1 MPVWAIIVIAVVV
14 VAILLAL
21 IFVLPRASEKARV
34 KRRERELGQRREQ
47 AITEHREAAELRAR
61 RADEAEHRARIAEQE
76 ARRERA
82 EAQLREERAAL
93 HERGM
98 ADQELIADDE
108 RERFAG
114 TSAVPGEQ
122 AVGAESQD
130 EAPQTGAY
138 EEGQRAAHQPRREA
152 EFQQGRSDELDA
164 DAESRGL
171 LGKLRGRD

>member
-21 IFVLPRASEKARV
+21 IFALPRAREKARV
-34 KRRERELGQRREQ
+34 KKREHELGQRREQ
-47 AITEHREAAELRAR
+47 AVTEHREAAEIRAR
-61 RADEAEHRARIAEQE
+61 RADEAEHRARIAEHE
-76 ARRERA
+76 AQRERA

-114 TSAVPGEQ
+114 TAAVSDEQ
-122 AVGAESQD
+122 AIGAERQD
-130 EAPQTGAY
+130 EVSRTSAY
-138 EEGQRAAHQPRREA
+138 EEGRRAVHEPERDA
-152 EFQQGRSDELDA
+152 EFQQGRSDELEGDQ
-164 DAESRGL
+164 EGRGL
-171 LGKLRGRD
+171 PGKLRGRG